1 MATLTVSRSSATPLH
16 DQIRR
21 AVLGQISSGE
31 LGPGDRLPTE
41 HEYAAQFGVSL
52 APVRQALLQLA
63 AAGHIVRVKGKGT
76 YVRDTKV
83 EETIT
88 LLTSFTEGLR
98 DRAIPFQMRVLD
110 QAVTRADPRASRAL
124 GLPPRADVIRLR
136 RLAIVG
142 DEPAAILDAR
152 LPASRFGRLAQV
164 PGFDEGRSLY
174 RTLEEEFETEVGSAM
189 STLEVVRCDET
200 QADTLGVPSGTPA
213 LLVSSVTEDG
223 GGQPVEIADVL
234 YRADRFTFSIRS
246 QR

>member
-1 MATLTVSRSSATPLH
+1 MATLTISRSSATPLH

-21 AVLGQISSGE
+21 AILEQIASGE
-31 LGPGDRLPTE
+31 LAPGDRLPTE

-52 APVRQALLQLA
+52 APVRQALLHLV
-63 AAGHIVRVKGKGT
+63 AAGQIMRVKGRGT
-76 YVRDTKV
+76 FVRDTKV

-110 QAVTRADPRASRAL
+110 QVVMPADARAIKGLGISSKSR
-124 GLPPRADVIRLR
+124 VVRLR
-136 RLAIVG
+136 RLAVVG

-152 LPASRFGRLAQV
+152 LPAARFGRLASI

-174 RTLEEEFETEVGSAM
+174 RTLEEEFGAEVGTAM
-189 STLEVVRCDET
+189 STLEVVRCDEM

-213 LLVSSVTEDG
+213 LLVSSVTEDSRG
-223 GGQPVEIADVL
+223 RPVEVADVL
-234 YRADRFTFSIRS
+234 YRADRFTFMIRS

>member
-21 AVLGQISSGE
+21 AILAQIASGE
-31 LGPGDRLPTE
+31 LAPGDRLPTE

-52 APVRQALLQLA
+52 APVRQALLQLV
-63 AAGHIVRVKGKGT
+63 AAGQITRVKGRGT
-76 YVRDTKV
+76 FVRDSKV

-110 QAVTRADPRASRAL
+110 QGVTRADARTVKAL
-124 GLPPRADVIRLR
+124 GISPRADIVRLR
-136 RLAIVG
+136 RLAVVG

-152 LPASRFGRLAQV
+152 LPAARFGRLANIT
-164 PGFDEGRSLY
+164 GFDEGRSLY
-174 RTLEEEFETEVGSAM
+174 RTLEEEFGAEVGTAL
-189 STLEVVRCDET
+189 STLEVVRCDEA

-213 LLVSSVTEDG
+213 LLVSSVTEDAAG
-223 GGQPVEIADVL
+223 RPVEVADVL
-234 YRADRFTFSIRS
+234 YRADRFTFTIRS